1 MGSCEILKE
10 LIMNLKRFSIVSDR
24 DVQALED
31 TNEVILLNLDHIVSM
46 KPINIVVDGD
56 VREGFWIRM
65 SNGKKYRALDIPKEL
80 KTMLKS

>member
-1 MGSCEILKE
+1 
-10 LIMNLKRFSIVSDR
+10 MNLKRFSIVSDR

-31 TNEVILLNLDHIVSM
+31 TNEAILLNLDHIVSM

-65 SNGKKYRALDIPKEL
+65 TNGKKYRALDVPKEL
-80 KTMLKS
+80 MTMLKG

>member
-1 MGSCEILKE
+1 
-10 LIMNLKRFSIVSDR
+10 MNLKRFSIVSDR